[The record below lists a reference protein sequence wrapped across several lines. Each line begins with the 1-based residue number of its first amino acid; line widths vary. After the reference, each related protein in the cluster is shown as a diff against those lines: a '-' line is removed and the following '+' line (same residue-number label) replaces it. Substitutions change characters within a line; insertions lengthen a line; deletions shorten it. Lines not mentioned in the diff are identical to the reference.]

1 MAINTITTA
10 GKLLANSVE
19 KTLGSESNNGEGG
32 FADILSK
39 AIELAN
45 QTDASDKASALELV
59 TGDVDDLAGVLIDAE
74 KAKIALELT
83 IQIRNKVLDS
93 YDKIMNM
100 QV

>member
-10 GKLLANSVE
+10 GKILTNSVE
-19 KTLGSESNNGEGG
+19 KTLGNESNGEGG
-32 FADILSK
+32 FADILTK

-45 QTDASDKASALELV
+45 QTDASDQASTLELV